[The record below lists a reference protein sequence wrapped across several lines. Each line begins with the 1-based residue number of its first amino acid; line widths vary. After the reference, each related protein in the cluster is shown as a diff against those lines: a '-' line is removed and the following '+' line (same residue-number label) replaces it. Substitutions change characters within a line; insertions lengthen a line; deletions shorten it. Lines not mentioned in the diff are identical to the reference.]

1 MKALLGLKEKM
12 TQVFDENGVVH
23 PATII
28 KTGPATIVLIRTKEA
43 DGYNAIQVG
52 FGERKEKNITKAL
65 IGHMKGLGNF
75 RYLKEFRYETLP
87 EGVKIGDKIELS
99 AFVAGDKVRISS
111 ISKGKGFQGVVKRHG
126 FAGGP
131 RTHGQKHSEREP
143 GSIGGGLRTRVP
155 KGKRMA
161 GRMGSDRVTLKDV
174 AVVAVDAAKGELYV
188 QGAVPGRRGTL
199 VEIQGN
205 N

>member
-1 MKALLGLKEKM
+1 M

-65 IGHMKGLGNF
+65 IGHMKSLGNF

>member
-1 MKALLGLKEKM
+1 M

-65 IGHMKGLGNF
+65 LGHMKGLGNF